1 MADIFRHFL
10 SAFLAGR
17 LMEKGELGLIEII
30 NEGGVTSA
38 SGFTAGSTYAGLKTE
53 AGVPDLGI
61 ILSDRPANSAATFTT
76 NSIESPSVTV
86 SRKRKKTGNANGMST

>member
-1 MADIFRHFL
+1 MADKFRHFL

-17 LMEKGELGLIEII
+17 LLMEKGELSLIEII
-30 NEGGVTSA
+30 NGGGVTSA

-61 ILSDRPANSAATFTT
+61 ILSDRPAKLSGD
-76 NSIESPSVTV
+76 IYH
-86 SRKRKKTGNANGMST
+86 